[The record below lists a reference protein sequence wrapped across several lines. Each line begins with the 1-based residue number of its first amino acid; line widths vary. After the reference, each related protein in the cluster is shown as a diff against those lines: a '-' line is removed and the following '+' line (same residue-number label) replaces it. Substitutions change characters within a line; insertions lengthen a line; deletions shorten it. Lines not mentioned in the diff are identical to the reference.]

1 VRERRIAIILCVAF
15 LSIPAFAEDADV
27 SAWFRADPRGK
38 AYRSVEGQVT
48 ATFAAASD
56 AGLPLWILMEKLREG
71 AAKGVGADRLAT
83 GLEQESRR
91 LLEARDILLGQ
102 KVPIMD
108 PRTREETMKAI
119 SIALLSGLSPA
130 IIAELFSLAAPPLRI
145 PQDAVAALAAI
156 IPVRDA
162 SRLAESDIRRLGAAL
177 LASRLS
183 PAAFKSVSSFFLKAR
198 ASGAR
203 DEDVLETMV
212 IRSLEAGGGL
222 VQMEEE
228 LRIFLKRR
236 GSR

>member
-1 VRERRIAIILCVAF
+1 MQGRRIIVILCIAL
-15 LSIPAFAEDADV
+15 LSAPAFAEDADV

-38 AYRSVEGQVT
+38 AYRSVEGRVT
-48 ATFAAASD
+48 AVFEAAKES
-56 AGLPLWILMEKLREG
+56 GLPLWILMEKLREG
-71 AAKGVGADRLAT
+71 AAKRVGADRLAS
-83 GLEQESRR
+83 GLEQESHR

-102 KVPIMD
+102 KVPLVET
-108 PRTREETMKAI
+108 RTREEAMKAV

-130 IIAELFSLAAPPLRI
+130 IISEMFSLAVPPLRV

-162 SRLAESDIRRLGAAL
+162 SRLAEPDIRRLGAAL
-177 LASRLS
+177 LASRLP

-203 DEDVLETMV
+203 DEDVLETML
-212 IRSLEAGGGL
+212 IPSLEAGGGL